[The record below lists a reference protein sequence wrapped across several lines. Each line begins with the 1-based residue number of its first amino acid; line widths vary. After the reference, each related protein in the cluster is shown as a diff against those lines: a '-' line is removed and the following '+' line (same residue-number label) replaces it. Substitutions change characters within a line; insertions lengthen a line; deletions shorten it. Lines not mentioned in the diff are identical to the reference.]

1 MAHQGN
7 LLAKDIIEFAYFK
20 PTIKQMLMIIGHFRT
35 ANLAIHKLRQLS
47 DRLSFK
53 MQYPTLTRW
62 ATFAIAAS
70 QVITMKDYLKVFNN
84 KYLFI

>member
-53 MQYPTLTRW
+53 MQYPTLTRC
-62 ATFAIAAS
+62 ATFVIVAS